1 MSNVVD
7 NRVLEMRFDNAQ
19 FERGVATSMSTL
31 DKLKAKLNLTG
42 ASKGLDNLGKAAK
55 NVRFDGLNAG
65 IDTVQA
71 KFSAM
76 QVVGVTALANITN
89 SAITAGKRIAS
100 ALTIEPVKT
109 GFQEYETQMG
119 AIQTI
124 LANTQK
130 EGTNVERVNAALD
143 ELNYYADKTIYNFT
157 EMTRNIGTFTA
168 AGVKLDT
175 SVNAI
180 KGIAN
185 LAAASG
191 STPQQASTAM
201 YQLSQALAAGTVKLM
216 DWNSVVNAGMGGQ
229 LFQDALIRTSELLD
243 TGAQAAIKAEGSFRE
258 SLSTGWL
265 TTEVLTETL
274 NQIAGA
280 YSEAELIAQ
289 GYTKEQARDIVQL
302 AETAEAAATEVKTL
316 TQLWDTL
323 KEAAQSGWGQ
333 TWRLIVGDFD
343 EAKELFT
350 GLSDALGGMISASA
364 DSRNQLL
371 EGALTSNWDKLTGKI
386 KDAGIETDVFEDKI
400 KEVARS
406 SNVPIDALVQKY
418 GSLEKAF
425 QSGAISANILRE
437 AIKQLSS
444 GVLDLDGVFR
454 FGDGLDEA
462 SDDVKK
468 IQQALED
475 AGFTLTQFGVDGK
488 YGSETEAAVKAF
500 QEAEGLLADG
510 IVGPETIAALNDAS
524 EKTNDLYD
532 SVSNLIDGVS
542 ELGGREL
549 LIESFKNTWNGLKEV
564 FDVVHDSWQ
573 RVFPPASMEE
583 RQEKLYGLI
592 DAFHSF
598 TEGLTLSD
606 ETASKLSRTFDGL
619 FAALN
624 LFKRGITTLASPI
637 KDFLFTGGLSSV
649 ADVVLGIT
657 ASVGDFFTLLDKSA
671 GTENFFSGLKEG
683 LIAISREI
691 SDVINPVCDGVE
703 NLGDVLLYFGTIAS
717 NILGKIGN
725 TVKNV
730 FTWIADNV
738 SPVDV
743 FAGLA
748 GGGIFVLAKRLAKV
762 VKTIQGALGN
772 LFKKGNDKKITKQF
786 SEILDSV
793 KESISSFTSGIKA
806 ASLISIAVAIGILSA
821 SLNAIS
827 KIDGDKLF
835 ESLGAIGAMFV
846 MLSTM
851 LKSVTKTLGSSGS
864 RGLAKAGLSMIL
876 VAVAMRIFA
885 SALKEL
891 SGMSIEDIGKSLA
904 ALGGGLLELSGAL
917 KLLNKV
923 KIPLKTSVAMIAL
936 AKACDMLGDAFKK
949 FSVFSWDEIA
959 RGLAAM
965 GGSLG
970 ELTVS
975 LAALSKAGGFG
986 SLLGGSG
993 ILVAAQALEPIA
1005 TALSSIG
1012 TMSWDAIG
1020 KGFSGMGGALAEFTA
1035 ALGILSK
1042 AGGFGATLGSV
1053 GILIGSQSLDEIA
1066 GTIEVLGKMSWDEIE
1081 KGLSGMGGALTEFTA
1096 ALGILSK
1103 VGGFGALL
1111 GGGGIVVAAQ
1121 ALGPIAMAL
1130 ADIGSLSWNEIGK
1143 GLSGM
1148 GGALAEVATVSGL
1161 LGKLTG
1167 LAGLLGGGAIAL
1179 GVQGLGELADAF
1191 KTFGQMSWDEITQ
1204 GLAGMGGALT
1214 EVGTVTGLLGNLGGF
1229 GSIFGGVSIGLVV
1242 KGLGELADA
1251 FSKFGQMNWD
1261 EIKNGLVA
1269 MGGALGETALGGI
1282 ANTFSILGSYSIS
1295 EMAAP
1300 LGDLADSV
1308 RRWTGVT
1315 VPEGLS
1321 NQLKSLASG
1330 VKAFNFADWGAEAIS
1345 TLATPLGALATSIGQ
1360 WTGVVIP
1367 EDLGT
1372 GLTNLAEGV
1381 KAFNFAGWGA
1391 DGVAAVA
1398 TPLGDLAGS
1407 IAKWEGVTVP
1417 DDIETGLTN
1426 LANGVKAFNFADWG
1440 SDTIATVASPLGELA
1455 ASVGKWHDIA
1465 VPDDI
1470 DIGLANLATGVEKF
1484 NFAGWG
1490 AEAISTMAT
1499 SLGDL
1504 AGSIAK
1510 WDGVIIP
1517 EDIGTA
1523 LTDLAT
1529 GVIAWNGVDPTILDG
1544 LATPITT
1551 MAAAV
1556 AAWNDVTIPY
1566 NIQTSLEG
1574 LAKGIG
1580 ACNDMSTDS
1589 LSATCSGIRDI
1600 AAAVTDM
1607 LNTDFGAAS
1616 LKLQNFASAINSVTV
1631 STDTFTS
1638 LGTSV
1643 VDSFANGIQSGATS
1657 QLSTVGASL
1666 TESIGSGM
1674 ESSTGGVVSI
1684 AAGIATKIRDA
1695 ISGKTGLFV
1704 TAGGKLILSLAE
1716 GIEKSAA
1723 NAIDSAKN
1731 VASRAATASATYRDS
1746 FVGAGFNA
1754 ALGFAG
1760 GISSGAFAAV
1770 IAASAMASAAASAA
1784 RAALDE
1790 HSPSK
1795 VFYGIGAFAGEGLVN
1810 ALADY
1815 MGKVYQTGANLA
1827 VSAKDGLNSAIS
1839 QVYDI
1844 FSGDLHVEPTIRP
1857 VVDLS
1862 AVEAGAGAVDRMFS
1876 NRVGI
1881 RTLENLSFAN
1891 VAMNRQLQNGSN
1903 ADVVSAIN
1911 KLGKKLNGGNTTI
1924 NNINGVTYDDGSNIN
1939 EAVASIVRAA
1949 RVERRR

>member
-289 GYTKEQARDIVQL
+289 GYTKEQAGDIVQL

-624 LFKRGITTLASPI
+624 IFKRGITTLASPI

-793 KESISSFTSGIKA
+793 KESISSFTSGIKV
-806 ASLISIAVAIGILSA
+806 ASLVSIAVSIGILSA

-1308 RRWTGVT
+1308 GRWTGVT

-1407 IAKWEGVTVP
+1407 IAKWKGVTVP
-1417 DDIETGLTN
+1417 DDIET
-1426 LANGVKAFNFADWG
+1426 
-1440 SDTIATVASPLGELA
+1440 
-1455 ASVGKWHDIA
+1455 
-1465 VPDDI
+1465 
-1470 DIGLANLATGVEKF
+1470 GLANLATGVEKF

-1504 AGSIAK
+1504 AGSIEK

-1529 GVIAWNGVDPTILDG
+1529 GVI
-1544 LATPITT
+1544 
-1551 MAAAV
+1551 
-1556 AAWNDVTIPY
+1556 AWNDVTIPY

-1695 ISGKTGLFV
+1695 ISGKTDLFV

-1716 GIEKSAA
+1716 GIEKSAN
-1723 NAIDSAKN
+1723 NAIDSAKS
-1731 VASRAATASATYRDS
+1731 VASRAATASGTYRDS
-1746 FVGAGFNA
+1746 FVGAGYNA
-1754 ALGFAG
+1754 ALGFAS
-1760 GISSGAFAAV
+1760 GISSGSFAAS
-1770 IAASAMASAAASAA
+1770 IQARAMASAAASAA

>member
-289 GYTKEQARDIVQL
+289 GYTKEQAGDIVQL

-1308 RRWTGVT
+1308 GRWTGVT

-1398 TPLGDLAGS
+1398 TPLGDLGGS
-1407 IAKWEGVTVP
+1407 IAKWKGVTVP
-1417 DDIETGLTN
+1417 DDIET
-1426 LANGVKAFNFADWG
+1426 
-1440 SDTIATVASPLGELA
+1440 
-1455 ASVGKWHDIA
+1455 
-1465 VPDDI
+1465 
-1470 DIGLANLATGVEKF
+1470 GLANLATGVEKF

-1504 AGSIAK
+1504 AGSIEK

-1529 GVIAWNGVDPTILDG
+1529 GVIAWNG
-1544 LATPITT
+1544 
-1551 MAAAV
+1551 
-1556 AAWNDVTIPY
+1556 VTIPY

-1716 GIEKSAA
+1716 GIEKSAN
-1723 NAIDSAKN
+1723 NAIDSAKS
-1731 VASRAATASATYRDS
+1731 VASRAATASGTYRDS
-1746 FVGAGFNA
+1746 FVGAGYNA
-1754 ALGFAG
+1754 ALGFAS
-1760 GISSGAFAAV
+1760 GISSGSFAAS
-1770 IAASAMASAAASAA
+1770 IQARAMASAAASAA

-1911 KLGKKLNGGNTTI
+1911 KLGRKLNGGNTTI

>member
-289 GYTKEQARDIVQL
+289 GYTKEQAGDIVQL

-1300 LGDLADSV
+1300 LGVLADSV

-1407 IAKWEGVTVP
+1407 IAEWEGVTVP
-1417 DDIETGLTN
+1417 DDIET
-1426 LANGVKAFNFADWG
+1426 
-1440 SDTIATVASPLGELA
+1440 
-1455 ASVGKWHDIA
+1455 
-1465 VPDDI
+1465 
-1470 DIGLANLATGVEKF
+1470 GLANLATGVEKF
-1484 NFAGWG
+1484 NFARWG

-1504 AGSIAK
+1504 AGSIEK

-1529 GVIAWNGVDPTILDG
+1529 GVIAWNG
-1544 LATPITT
+1544 
-1551 MAAAV
+1551 
-1556 AAWNDVTIPY
+1556 VTIPY

-1716 GIEKSAA
+1716 GIEKSAN
-1723 NAIDSAKN
+1723 NAIDSAKS
-1731 VASRAATASATYRDS
+1731 VASRAATASGTYRDS
-1746 FVGAGFNA
+1746 FVGAGYNA
-1754 ALGFAG
+1754 ALGFAS
-1760 GISSGAFAAV
+1760 GISSGSFAAS
-1770 IAASAMASAAASAA
+1770 IQARAMASAAASAA